1 MPFKNSIWAYLDD
14 GEQLLVGDGVLV
26 GLGQN
31 VGVDLLQ
38 ESRAGRHPSYSS
50 LAVAPEPI
58 NRRSLVR
65 IQDLI

>member
-1 MPFKNSIWAYLDD
+1 MAFKNSISAHLDD

-26 GLGQN
+26 GLGQD

-38 ESRAGRHPSYSS
+38 ESGASHSA
-50 LAVAPEPI
+50 LAVAPEPT